1 MRSFNEEIPKNN
13 RVDKSKPIRS
23 RTLRPNPPADKVI
36 EEGSDDGDSF
46 ASDTP
51 VARGR
56 RG

>member
-1 MRSFNEEIPKNN
+1 MRP
-13 RVDKSKPIRS
+13 D
-23 RTLRPNPPADKVI
+23 PPADRVI

-56 RG
+56 RTAHKDSKEKCENFDKL